1 MQNKN
6 YIKTFYYG
14 QDFPKFSFYLQL
26 IKKFIIGLRGVAS
39 VNAKHA
45 VHALLSVNKT
55 WSLQNFECSFKS

>member
-55 WSLQNFECSFKS
+55 